1 MLVVLENRI
10 IYFYINFVNLKMIVL
25 KMYFKLYVI
34 YFLLNNN
41 M

>member
-25 KMYFKLYVI
+25 KMYFKLI
-34 YFLLNNN
+34 YRLLNNN

>member
-25 KMYFKLYVI
+25 KMYFKLI